1 MNDDLVVARTYI
13 NNFEAGL
20 AKSALEA
27 AGIDSMI
34 RSDDCG
40 GMRPH
45 LWMSGIQLVVREE
58 DLRRAI
64 EILDDPAIVEV
75 ERDGDR

>member
-1 MNDDLVVARTYI
+1 MNDLVVARTYV
-13 NNFEAGL
+13 NGFEAEL

-45 LWMSGIQLVVREE
+45 LWMGGVELVVRRE
-58 DLRRAI
+58 DLPRAI
-64 EILDDPAIVEV
+64 EILDDTALVEV
-75 ERDGDR
+75 EREPGG